1 MVRTWM
7 VAGGLGSFGQRAR
20 VRHAP
25 AQVDRISRSVGPF
38 EQLATLTHCSQSASF
53 ARLARGQTMGA
64 FVLILAL
71 WVSCLPAS
79 NVDLGAESCQTSE
92 SAEAIRRLLG
102 EFESAQR
109 SALDSA
115 RKARTA
121 AERQAADRTMPDRRT
136 YAQRF
141 LESVSATIDEAA
153 AVDALVWVVRHGIRT
168 PEGDEAVQKIA
179 DRYLRSDRIATLCHA
194 LGGRGPQGE
203 SLLKRIVDQNPSPGI
218 RGRACLALAFA
229 ASLQLRQVTRT
240 QENLSANRPELA
252 EARQHVLQIRKAESA
267 ALASEIEHWLRQVID
282 KFPGVLLEQDIME
295 SCAFLSENLGPAAG
309 RILKCI
315 AETHSQSATRWEAEC
330 GLAVQQME
338 VMSLVADLRSVAALP
353 PESKQCAGPA
363 LAAACV
369 FGGET
374 RLCAVD
380 SMVLVREI
388 EQRLQRIADRVNDID
403 NPGIFYFHLIMDS
416 PTLSQYHAGTEAL
429 LRRAA
434 GGHPDLRFRAGARR
448 SLAIYLAGIADL
460 NRTIDSNRAYWID
473 RLGEDR
479 VTQIRSLNRDRLL
492 DESLALA
499 EALSNE
505 NRAAGRDADKK
516 LEELRKAIVRP
527 GGDPARP
534 D

>member
-1 MVRTWM
+1 
-7 VAGGLGSFGQRAR
+7 
-20 VRHAP
+20 
-25 AQVDRISRSVGPF
+25 
-38 EQLATLTHCSQSASF
+38 
-53 ARLARGQTMGA
+53 
-64 FVLILAL
+64 
-71 WVSCLPAS
+71 LPAWDS
-79 NVDLGAESCQTSE
+79 DSGADSHQTSE
-92 SAEAIRRLLG
+92 SAEAVRWLSD
-102 EFESAQR
+102 EFESARR
-109 SALDSA
+109 SAFDIA
-115 RKARTA
+115 QNAKTA
-121 AERQAADRTMPDRRT
+121 AERKAADRAMPDRRK
-136 YAQRF
+136 YGHRF
-141 LESVSATIDEAA
+141 LDLVTKSNDEAA
-153 AVDALVWVVRHGIRT
+153 TVDALVWVVRHGLRT

-179 DRYLRSDRIATLCHA
+179 DRYLQSDRIATLCHA

-203 SLLKRIVDQNPSPGI
+203 SLLKRIFDQNPSPGI

-229 ASLQLRQVTRT
+229 GSLQLRQVTRT
-240 QENLSANRPELA
+240 QENLPANRPELA
-252 EARQHVLQIRKAESA
+252 EARQQVLQIRKAESA
-267 ALASEIEHWLRQVID
+267 ELASEIEHWLRQGID

-295 SCAFLSENLGPAAG
+295 NCAFLSENLGPAAG

-315 AETHSQSATRWEAEC
+315 AEAHPQSATRWEAEC

-338 VMSLVADLRSVAALP
+338 VMSLVADLQSVAALP
-353 PESKQCAGPA
+353 PESRQCAGPA

-374 RLCAVD
+374 RLRAVD
-380 SMVLVREI
+380 SMVLVRET
-388 EQRLQRIADRVNDID
+388 EQRLQRIADRVNEVD

-416 PTLSQYHAGTEAL
+416 PTLSQYHADIEAL
-429 LRRAA
+429 LRRAV

-479 VTQIRSLNRDRLL
+479 VTQIRSLNRDRLM

-499 EALSNE
+499 EALSDE

-527 GGDPARP
+527 GGGPARP
-534 D
+534 DRVVQP